1 MQIDATTNFF
11 SLLFLTVKHS
21 NKALFVVRVSYY
33 VQVTIY
39 FGLLRRPISL
49 KLPFILRRTE
59 KKHGG
64 QIRASKK
71 FDGKNAGEDSKE
83 KQDVVYPTTSQ

>member
-1 MQIDATTNFF
+1 M
-11 SLLFLTVKHS
+11 KHS

-64 QIRASKK
+64 QMRASKK
-71 FDGKNAGEDSKE
+71 FDEKNVEEESKE
-83 KQDVVYPTTSQ
+83 KQDIVYPSTSQ

>member
-64 QIRASKK
+64 QMRASKK
-71 FDGKNAGEDSKE
+71 LDGKNAEDDLKE
-83 KQDVVYPTTSQ
+83 KQDILPTTSQ

>member
-1 MQIDATTNFF
+1 M
-11 SLLFLTVKHS
+11 KHS

-59 KKHGG
+59 KKHAG
-64 QIRASKK
+64 QMRASKI
-71 FDGKNAGEDSKE
+71 FDGKNAEEEDSKE
-83 KQDVVYPTTSQ
+83 KQDDVLPTTSQ